1 MTPMSNDNILPN
13 GTITYAMECGR
24 PLEVVIVGSTTCC
37 HSWAGTVQYDVVY
50 IGNEKVCLDFGQN
63 WFAEKGYRF
72 KAHPIHIAR
81 ALELKAAGY

>member
-1 MTPMSNDNILPN
+1 MTHMSKTLAP

-24 PLEVVIVGSTTCC
+24 PLEVCIVKLRGDDGGWMGAS
-37 HSWAGTVQYDVVY
+37 YDVVY

-72 KAHPIHIAR
+72 QARQIHFDTAKKHL
-81 ALELKAAGY
+81 ANG